1 MSVEVN
7 IANTKKAYA
16 AFNAGDLPGVLENMD
31 PDIEWVV
38 AGNSTVSGTYRG
50 TQDVIAFWMKLLDQQ
65 VVTMPMAFLGDG
77 DQVVVLTQTTL
88 GDETSEAADIL
99 EFRDGRCVRFRS
111 LGDAARFERV
121 FGLREE

>member
-1 MSVEVN
+1 MSVETN

-16 AFNAGDLPGVLENMD
+16 AFNVGDLPGVLENMD

-50 TQDVIAFWMKLLDQQ
+50 TQDVIAFWMKLLDQN

-77 DQVVVLTQTTL
+77 DQVVVLTRTSF
-88 GDETSEAADIL
+88 GEETSEAADIL

>member
-31 PDIEWVV
+31 PEIEWVV
-38 AGNSTVSGTYRG
+38 GGNSTVSGTYHG

-65 VVTMPMAFLGDG
+65 IVTMPMAFLGDG

-99 EFRDGRCVRFRS
+99 DFRDGRCVRFRS